1 MQVVVFGGGGFLGS
15 HVADALSA
23 AGHRV
28 TVFDLR
34 PSVWIRDDQAM
45 VTGSILDADA
55 VNAAVAGADAVY
67 NFAGIADIDE
77 AKGRPVD
84 TVQAN
89 VLGSTIV
96 ADACATQ
103 GVDRYLFAS
112 SVYVYSQFGSFY
124 RASKQAS
131 ELITAAYEE
140 VHGLTYTIL
149 RYGSLYGPRSDD
161 RNGIHRLV
169 HAALSD
175 KVIEYGGTGE
185 EVRDYIHVED
195 AARLSVEALAPAY
208 ENEHVVLTGP
218 QSMKI
223 GDLLQMIAEMLGDV
237 EIRYVEPK
245 SSEHYTITP
254 YSFRPR
260 VARKLVTSS
269 YHDLGQG
276 VLALVGEL
284 HDALHRDADSV

>member
-1 MQVVVFGGGGFLGS
+1 MRVVVFGGGGFLGS
-15 HVADALSA
+15 HVADALSD

-34 PSVWIRDDQAM
+34 PSQWIRADQAM
-45 VTGSILDADA
+45 VTGSILDVDA
-55 VNAAVAGADAVY
+55 VDAAVAGADAVY

-96 ADACATQ
+96 ADACANQ
-103 GVDRYLFAS
+103 SVARYLFAS

-140 VHGLTYTIL
+140 VRGLGYTIL
-149 RYGSLYGPRSDD
+149 RYGSLYGPRSDE

-169 HAALSD
+169 HAALTD
-175 KVIEYGGTGE
+175 KVIEYGGTGD

-195 AARLSVEALAPAY
+195 AARLSVEALAPEY

-218 QSMKI
+218 QSMRI
-223 GDLLQMIAEMLGDV
+223 GDLLQLIAEMLGDV
-237 EIRYVEPK
+237 EVRYVEPT

-276 VLALVGEL
+276 VLALVGDL
-284 HDALHRDADSV
+284 HDRLHDGSEAG